1 MAIRD
6 VRDVP
11 GYNAWLKGL
20 KLTAQTVFQV
30 IRGAQ
35 VVATFD
41 VPGFVPS
48 ALESNTVG
56 LPFDFRTDAAG
67 VGVVLPMDITPSP
80 EATKQ
85 PLGFFQ
91 VSSIWKTN

>member
-1 MAIRD
+1 M
-6 VRDVP
+6 
-11 GYNAWLKGL
+11 
-20 KLTAQTVFQV
+20 
-30 IRGAQ
+30 
-35 VVATFD
+35 
-41 VPGFVPS
+41 
-48 ALESNTVG
+48 G
-56 LPFDFRTDAAG
+56 LPFDLRTDAAG